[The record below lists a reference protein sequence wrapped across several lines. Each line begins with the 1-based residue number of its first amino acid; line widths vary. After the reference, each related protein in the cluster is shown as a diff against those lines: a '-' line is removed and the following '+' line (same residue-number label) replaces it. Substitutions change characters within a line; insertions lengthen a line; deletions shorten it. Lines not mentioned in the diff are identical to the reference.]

1 VAVKYEY
8 THSATTTTSQRQT
21 VALHLTW
28 PVEVAPFTQVKASL
42 LVNIGQ
48 LPATTYHTTAERWY
62 DQPVTGG
69 IQDAANNGWY
79 KRIEPVSINVA
90 GSVAINSTATAKAT
104 NIPHGHKKPPVA
116 KFKETPTVSVTSDE
130 V

>member
-1 VAVKYEY
+1 M
-8 THSATTTTSQRQT
+8 
-21 VALHLTW
+21 
-28 PVEVAPFTQVKASL
+28 
-42 LVNIGQ
+42 NIGQ